1 MNRNEI
7 KIIGVGQAGIEVL
20 ERMQPNTIKNL
31 DLVVCD
37 IDTNNLSKSS
47 VESKV
52 QLETGKTTT
61 LSPIIL
67 FEKDCHLNV
76 ELDMAI
82 DAAINAFDQIDSL
95 ITENAKMAILI
106 SDVGVTTG
114 TGVTPVIA
122 QIAKKRG
129 LFVAAIVYTPFDLL
143 SKNAKKTAN
152 YGLVKLS
159 DDCDLVLVID
169 NNKLQKLYGTTSF
182 KNFAKKAEEIVIRL
196 VKMILPLETTNSD
209 LLNLRSFFK
218 EHGNDENLFIGI
230 GEASGKWRARQGIE
244 EALKNVLYYR
254 EDIEG
259 TTNVFIDIS
268 FGNNEISIDEQAE
281 IKKSV
286 IQNVGKNVP
295 VVFLINQNV
304 LLEDSISIIVVAL

>member
-106 SDVGVTTG
+106 ADVGVTTG

-122 QIAKKRG
+122 QIANKSG
-129 LFVAAIVYTPFDLL
+129 LFVVAIVYTPFNLL
-143 SKNAKKTAN
+143 GENAKKTAN
-152 YGLVKLS
+152 YGLMKLS
-159 DDCDLVLVID
+159 NDCDLVLVID
-169 NNKLQKLYGTTSF
+169 NNKLQKLYGTTSL
-182 KNFAKKAEEIVIRL
+182 KNFAKKAQEIVIRL
-196 VKMILPLETTNSD
+196 VKMILPLR
-209 LLNLRSFFK
+209 LQ
-218 EHGNDENLFIGI
+218 IPI
-230 GEASGKWRARQGIE
+230 
-244 EALKNVLYYR
+244 Y
-254 EDIEG
+254 
-259 TTNVFIDIS
+259 
-268 FGNNEISIDEQAE
+268 
-281 IKKSV
+281 
-286 IQNVGKNVP
+286 
-295 VVFLINQNV
+295 
-304 LLEDSISIIVVAL
+304 